1 MANTNKVK
9 YGLTNVYYAVA
20 TISASDNTATYGSP
34 KRLPGAVNLTMDHQG
49 DANTFYAD
57 NIAFFTMQGDAGYS
71 GTLEIAQITDDFR
84 KDILGEIEDANGCLT
99 EVANAPTVPF
109 ALLFQF
115 DGDSKNTRHVLYNCT
130 ASKPS
135 IAGETNTESI
145 TPKTDTLN
153 LTAAPV
159 HNNSIGGGADVFK
172 SRALVGDT
180 PYADWFSAVYQGTA
194 AAPGI
199 SLDESELSLEAGGET
214 EKLTATTV
222 PYGATVTWTSSD
234 NSVAAVS
241 DGVVIPLAAGY
252 ATITAKITVGTTD
265 YTDTCVVTV
274 ES

>member
-9 YGLTNVYYAVA
+9 YGLTNVYYALA
-20 TISASDNTATYGSP
+20 TISAADNTATYGQP

-84 KDILGEIEDANGCLT
+84 KDILGEIEDANGVLT

-115 DGDSKNTRHVLYNCT
+115 DGDKKNTRHVLYNCT

-159 HNNSIGGGADVFK
+159 HNPNLGDSGLDVFK
-172 SRALVGDT
+172 GRALAGDT
-180 PYADWFSAVYQGTA
+180 PYANWFDAVYQGTA
-194 AAPGI
+194 AATGI
-199 SLDESELSLEAGGET
+199 SLDQDTMALDAGGET
-214 EKLTATTV
+214 GKLTATTV
-222 PYGATVTWTSSD
+222 PYGAAITWTSSD
-234 NSVAAVS
+234 NAVAAVS
-241 DGVVIPLAAGY
+241 DGVVIPLSAGS
-252 ATITAKITVGTTD
+252 ATITATITVGSTD
-265 YTDTCVVTV
+265 YTDTCAVTV
-274 ES
+274 S

>member
-20 TISASDNTATYGSP
+20 TISASDNTATYGNP

-159 HNNSIGGGADVFK
+159 HNNSLGGADVFK

-234 NSVAAVS
+234 NAVAAVS
-241 DGVVIPLAAGY
+241 DGAVIPLTAGY

>member
-20 TISASDNTATYGSP
+20 TISASDNTATYGTP

-84 KDILGEIEDANGCLT
+84 KDILGEVEDANGCLT

-115 DGDSKNTRHVLYNCT
+115 DGDSKNTRHALYNCT

-135 IAGETNTESI
+135 ISGETNTESI

-159 HNNSIGGGADVFK
+159 HNNSLNADVFK
-172 SRALVGDT
+172 SRALVGDA
-180 PYADWFSAVYQGTA
+180 PYADWFSAVYQSTA
-194 AAPGI
+194 APIGI
-199 SLDESELSLEAGGET
+199 TLDEETLALDAGGET
-214 EKLTATTV
+214 EKLFANTV
-222 PYGATVTWTSSD
+222 PYGAAVTWTSSD
-234 NSVAAVS
+234 NAVAAVS
-241 DGVVIPLAAGY
+241 DGVVIPMSEGS

-265 YTDTCVVTV
+265 YTDTCAVTV
-274 ES
+274 S

>member
-20 TISASDNTATYGSP
+20 TIDASDNTATYGTP
-34 KRLPGAVNLTMDHQG
+34 KRIPGAVNLSMDHQG

-57 NIAFFTMQGDAGYS
+57 NIAFFTLQGDAGYS
-71 GTLEIAQITDDFR
+71 GSLEIAQITDDFR
-84 KDILGEIEDANGCLT
+84 KDILGEVADANGCLT

-115 DGDSKNTRHVLYNCT
+115 DGDKKNTRHVLYNCT

-153 LTAAPV
+153 LTAAPI
-159 HNNSIGGGADVFK
+159 HIDDLGADVFK
-172 SRALVGDT
+172 SRALADDT
-180 PYADWFSAVYQGTA
+180 PYDTWFSSVYQGTEA
-194 AAPGI
+194 ATGI
-199 SLDESELSLEAGGET
+199 SLDESELSLTAGGNT
-214 EKLTATTV
+214 AKLTATAV
-222 PYGATVTWTSSD
+222 PYGSTVTWTSSD
-234 NSVAAVS
+234 NSVAAVN
-241 DGVVIPLAAGY
+241 DGVVIPLAAGS

-265 YTDTCVVTV
+265 YTDTCAVTV
-274 ES
+274 TA